1 MIMGILILLHN
12 LFLGWPPS
20 KTRNMTVYL
29 KPNQNTTVIMPR
41 ILQEAK
47 LQNITYDDRQYNKT
61 HILIVCQSAVENSRE
76 RRDVIR
82 KTWAKDA
89 RKLPVTVIFI
99 VGMVSDTNQNKTLIQ
114 QGKYISNHR

>member
-1 MIMGILILLHN
+1 MEIPILLHN

-114 QGKYISNHR
+114 QGKYISNHL

>member
-1 MIMGILILLHN
+1 MEILILLHN
-12 LFLGWPPS
+12 LLLGWPPS

-47 LQNITYDDRQYNKT
+47 LQNITYDDRHYNKT

-89 RKLPVTVIFI
+89 KKLPVTVIFI

-114 QGKYISNHR
+114 QGKYISNRR